1 MRKCFLHIGT
11 HKTGTTAIQ
20 IQLNNSRAGLAE
32 RGFLYPKTG
41 IPMPFAG
48 HHNIAWE
55 LCGDRRFKSELGTI
69 DDLFSEIDKSDH
81 NVILSSEDFE
91 CAADN
96 LGSFVAGLEQ
106 RDFEVDVVIYFRDQ
120 VSYLRT
126 LFLGLTSH
134 QQYPRTYAEYLSEV
148 LEFRAIRWHK
158 WVYMLDYRA
167 LLSRL
172 PPAARIVARPFRPQ
186 SSVVGDFVSILGLT
200 PSDLNMDPNFRAN
213 AQEPIS
219 LAVAGFYRS
228 RTGRNVRKYYKQ
240 TMQEISRTFDNSK
253 VDLGIAS
260 KRRLIDAFA
269 GSNRWMNERYQI
281 PMPAGPD
288 GEIVG
293 PAPASHSWLDLEA
306 VFSDATLGL
315 IDTLCAAE
323 SRRSWSI
330 FFDPRRWLRG
340 WK

>member
-20 IQLNNSRAGLAE
+20 IQLNNNRPRLAE
-32 RGFLYPKTG
+32 YGFFYPKIG
-41 IPMPFAG
+41 IPSPFAG

-55 LCGDRRFKSELGTI
+55 LCGDRRFKPNLGTV
-69 DDLFSEIDKSDH
+69 DDLFSELDKSDR

-91 CAADN
+91 CATDN
-96 LGSFVAGLEQ
+96 LGSFIAGLEH
-106 RDFEVDVVIYFRDQ
+106 RDFEVEVIIYFRDQ
-120 VSYLRT
+120 ASYLRT
-126 LFLGLTSH
+126 LYLGLTSH
-134 QQYPRTYAEYLSEV
+134 QQYPRTYGEYLSEV
-148 LEFRAIRWHK
+148 MEYRAIRWRE
-158 WVYMLDYRA
+158 WVYMFDYRA

-172 PPAARIVARPFRPQ
+172 PPATRIVARPFRPQ

-200 PSDLNMDPNFRAN
+200 PLDLNMDPDFRAN

-219 LAVAGFYRS
+219 LAVAGLYRS

-240 TMQEISRTFDNSK
+240 TMREISRTFDNGK

-260 KRRLIDAFA
+260 RRRLIDAFES
-269 GSNRWMNERYQI
+269 SNRWMNERYEI
-281 PMPAGPD
+281 PMPAGAERD
-288 GEIVG
+288 TVG
-293 PAPASHSWLDLEA
+293 PAPSSNFWLDLEA
-306 VFSDATLGL
+306 VFSSATLRL
-315 IDTLCAAE
+315 IDTLCEAE

-330 FFDPRRWLRG
+330 LWDPRRWLRG